1 MVFIP
6 SDSHSTPHLNLGVLA
21 PYVRPYVKNLGVLLD
36 SDLKLDRQVNQVVK
50 SSFYQLRTLVKM
62 KSFLSF
68 TNCERVIRAF
78 ITTRLDYCNSL
89 SQPSAGVPTD
99 SHHRALF

>member
-50 SSFYQLRTLVKM
+50 LLPVANPGKNEVLSFFYQL
-62 KSFLSF
+62 
-68 TNCERVIRAF
+68 
-78 ITTRLDYCNSL
+78 
-89 SQPSAGVPTD
+89 
-99 SHHRALF
+99 